1 MAPSGRGDGKGART
15 AIELEFEDAGDVIGA
30 QLASLGA
37 LGRDDVGQRLGNTN
51 GIGKL
56 DQAALGKAA
65 LHDRLGHLP
74 ADVRSR
80 TFHSCGGM

>member
-1 MAPSGRGDGKGART
+1 MYLVSRLPVVN
-15 AIELEFEDAGDVIGA
+15 AGDDIGV
-30 QLASLGA
+30 QLARLGA

-56 DQAALGKAA
+56 DPAALGKAA

-80 TFHSCGGM
+80 TFHSCEGM